1 MRRPRGE
8 VKDMQSVDEIL
19 EAKGGDVWAVGPEA
33 TAYEALEIM
42 ADKDVGALMVVEGG
56 RPVGIFSERD
66 YARKVILKG
75 RSSKD
80 TPVKDLMTRELVFVG
95 PRSSVNE
102 CMALMTEKRARH
114 LPVVENGRLMGVI
127 SIGDIV
133 KEVIANQDFKI
144 REMEKYILAGH

>member
-1 MRRPRGE
+1 
-8 VKDMQSVDEIL
+8 MQCVDEIL
-19 EAKGGDVWAVGPEA
+19 EAKGRDVWAVGPEA
-33 TAYEALEIM
+33 TAYEALEVM
-42 ADKDVGALMVVEGG
+42 AAKDVGALMVVEGG
-56 RPVGIFSERD
+56 RPAGIFSERD

-80 TPVKDLMTRELVFVG
+80 TPVRDLMTRELVFVG

-114 LPVVENGRLMGVI
+114 LPVVENGRLIGVI

-133 KEVIANQDFKI
+133 KEIIANQDFKI